1 MKRILMPLF
10 LMLICI
16 AILTIG
22 ALATDINTEEEIKSI
37 LFASDTGDEIEITLK
52 SDVEITEPII
62 IDKGITLTINFNG
75 HTINYTGNKGS
86 DSSKGAFV
94 LKKESAI
101 LNLKGSNRL
110 DNYKTY
116 THYADSKRVDMT
128 GTGNLIIV
136 IHGILNIE
144 NAYIMSAGE
153 AWAIYGKLEDNNCEI
168 RIKNS
173 VLRCPQGS
181 AKSAITSEGFNNGSN
196 VKKRTIVINDSVVY
210 GGFKGQN
217 SFNYTLGTAFNNV
230 KFYDFKIQNDC
241 WYNTD
246 VADIKAIMMNS
257 FENAAPFTGCIFHTY
272 AEELSEIAVSTATGK
287 QNIKIID
294 CEFNGKVT
302 GSLNGDRGGSAYV
315 WVVTKL
321 PSCKESGTAIQY
333 TGWNASSGNAFYCSR
348 LCTDTNSRYIFRF
361 YITSNG

>member
-144 NAYIMSAGE
+144 NAYIMSA
-153 AWAIYGKLEDNNCEI
+153 
-168 RIKNS
+168 
-173 VLRCPQGS
+173 
-181 AKSAITSEGFNNGSN
+181 
-196 VKKRTIVINDSVVY
+196 
-210 GGFKGQN
+210 
-217 SFNYTLGTAFNNV
+217 
-230 KFYDFKIQNDC
+230 
-241 WYNTD
+241 
-246 VADIKAIMMNS
+246 
-257 FENAAPFTGCIFHTY
+257 
-272 AEELSEIAVSTATGK
+272 
-287 QNIKIID
+287 
-294 CEFNGKVT
+294 
-302 GSLNGDRGGSAYV
+302 
-315 WVVTKL
+315 
-321 PSCKESGTAIQY
+321 
-333 TGWNASSGNAFYCSR
+333 
-348 LCTDTNSRYIFRF
+348 
-361 YITSNG
+361 